1 MSVQKTF
8 ENETLVK
15 EEFKDMKLDDLT
27 NKIKIDMLEKMTSEN
42 ETSVKEVIRDLE
54 LSDLRYKI
62 EVKRLERE
70 IQERSQNSITK
81 GTNGWV
87 PFIKE
92 IETPECAQVGICRH
106 LSLLS
111 TFSPRELEAE
121 LKIINTLESIKNKT
135 NLSSKDKKELLMNIY
150 GMASEDKIFSP
161 SLEDLDF
168 EDFLGDFQL
177 EDD

>member
-1 MSVQKTF
+1 MSDQKTL
-8 ENETLVK
+8 ENKTLVK
-15 EEFKDMKLDDLT
+15 EEFKDMKLDEKFKKLDDLT
-27 NKIKIDMLEKMTSEN
+27 NKIKIDMLEQMTSEN
-42 ETSVKEVIRDLE
+42 ETLTKEVIRDME
-54 LSDLRYKI
+54 LDDLKFKI
-62 EVKRLERE
+62 EMRRLERE
-70 IQERSQNSITK
+70 KQERNQR
-81 GTNGWV
+81 WV
-87 PFIKE
+87 HFVEKT
-92 IETPECAQVGICRH
+92 ETPEYSQFGVCRH

-121 LKIINTLESIKNKT
+121 LKIINTVESIKNKT

>member
-1 MSVQKTF
+1 MS
-8 ENETLVK
+8 
-15 EEFKDMKLDDLT
+15 
-27 NKIKIDMLEKMTSEN
+27 
-42 ETSVKEVIRDLE
+42 
-54 LSDLRYKI
+54 
-62 EVKRLERE
+62 
-70 IQERSQNSITK
+70 
-81 GTNGWV
+81 
-87 PFIKE
+87 
-92 IETPECAQVGICRH
+92 
-106 LSLLS
+106 SLIALS

-121 LKIINTLESIKNKT
+121 LKIINTVESIKNKT